1 ANPCLG
7 VKKRGFRAVAKRLA
21 MIDEQLEHAAVQ
33 PESERILV
41 LTQKPVNDEQI
52 SPDEEALMKQL
63 FIMVRG
69 AQDFK
74 KKKQVYYL
82 VYDFAACVCPAIA
95 PKTRGFLMRRWD
107 RLKKA
112 QNRIV
117 VSTMSAT
124 SAGISNQIPAESIA
138 APDKKRTSTDHEAAS
153 TNVVEDRAN
162 CEAVNDSVSEP
173 GGGPTDSELD
183 NGVGRAAETSHG
195 DVQTLVTSF
204 ESAEPSSRPGI
215 AWPITFA
222 GLPDMSV
229 LAKAEL
235 QSSLNGPFCA
245 GVAPEFVLAPAHAAL
260 NLDEVDLRE
269 MAKRV
274 KIETVLKQYD
284 VQAAASET
292 DQLEQQE
299 IILDIEMLLDE
310 SMALLTELDDDE
322 DGESPMAGSFA
333 FSSEGGAFELLE
345 KMDGDELKEF
355 FELALDEVLQS
366 VEAALQEMS
375 PDAAQ
380 GVRTTARQMKAM
392 KDYSSYTFQRL
403 DEAKR
408 ASIRRKFANH
418 RLVELQ
424 QTFERLVIAR
434 TAQDRQLA
442 YETSIFLFQLAQ
454 EEAVAAAVAEK
465 EAEAEPTDSDTATA
479 VTDATE

>member
-1 ANPCLG
+1 
-7 VKKRGFRAVAKRLA
+7 
-21 MIDEQLEHAAVQ
+21 M
-33 PESERILV
+33 ESE
-41 LTQKPVNDEQI
+41 
-52 SPDEEALMKQL
+52 
-63 FIMVRG
+63 
-69 AQDFK
+69 
-74 KKKQVYYL
+74 
-82 VYDFAACVCPAIA
+82 
-95 PKTRGFLMRRWD
+95 
-107 RLKKA
+107 
-112 QNRIV
+112 
-117 VSTMSAT
+117 
-124 SAGISNQIPAESIA
+124 
-138 APDKKRTSTDHEAAS
+138 
-153 TNVVEDRAN
+153 
-162 CEAVNDSVSEP
+162 
-173 GGGPTDSELD
+173 
-183 NGVGRAAETSHG
+183 
-195 DVQTLVTSF
+195 
-204 ESAEPSSRPGI
+204 
-215 AWPITFA
+215 
-222 GLPDMSV
+222 
-229 LAKAEL
+229 
-235 QSSLNGPFCA
+235 
-245 GVAPEFVLAPAHAAL
+245 VA
-260 NLDEVDLRE
+260 LRE

-292 DQLEQQE
+292 DRLEQQE

-310 SMALLTELDDDE
+310 SMALLSELDDDE

-454 EEAVAAAVAEK
+454 EEAVSAAAAEK

-479 VTDATE
+479 VTDATDCSNINFARRSSCNRCQTPRPEGLGSAGGAGGGEKPKAKGATDFRGPPGLFQAGDWTCNTCGNVNWERRNECNMCKSGKPTMSGLDGYDDFGMKKKVRDGSDTQSESVQGGARGGGAGSAAAVVQVNMVLYQPRAIALQTLS